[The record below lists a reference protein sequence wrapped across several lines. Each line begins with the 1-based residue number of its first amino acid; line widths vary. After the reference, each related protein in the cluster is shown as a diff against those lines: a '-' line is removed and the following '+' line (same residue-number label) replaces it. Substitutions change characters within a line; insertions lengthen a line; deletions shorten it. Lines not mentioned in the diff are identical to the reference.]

1 MFPCPFRT
9 GNHSASEDSSEYRS
23 VEEVNYWKEQDNPIT
38 RLRHFMINVGW
49 WDEIAEKE
57 WVLDAKNRVSHLI
70 AASLHWLYSCVLV
83 VWIQAFEK
91 LFVQRPVCTV

>member
-9 GNHSASEDSSEYRS
+9 GNHSASEDSSGYRS

-57 WVLDAKNRVSHLI
+57 WVLDAKNRVSIL
-70 AASLHWLYSCVLV
+70 LLLYYIGCTAVCWWCVGGL
-83 VWIQAFEK
+83 
-91 LFVQRPVCTV
+91 